1 MAQEMRMPPLG
12 QTTEDLKI
20 LRWLM
25 AEGDEVK
32 LGEDLVEV
40 ETDKANLTVES
51 FLAGTL
57 LKVVAAEGE
66 VVQVGDLVAYVG
78 TPGETV
84 PDADVTRS
92 ADSKPPAV
100 SKPAY
105 YPVVTNLS
113 GPASEPRQADTS
125 GMVAGRALASPAA
138 RQMARSQGLDLNM
151 IEGTGPGGRIEV
163 DDVQKAAAGES

>member
-20 LRWLM
+20 LHWLK
-25 AEGDEVK
+25 AEGDEVE

-66 VVQVGDLVAYVG
+66 VVQVGDLVAFVG
-78 TPGETV
+78 KPGEAV
-84 PDADVTRS
+84 PDQAVTDTVHATTS
-92 ADSKPPAV
+92 TAPGISYDPIIA
-100 SKPAY
+100 
-105 YPVVTNLS
+105 NLS
-113 GPASEPRQADTS
+113 APASEPVSTAAS
-125 GMVAGRALASPAA
+125 GRALASPAA
-138 RQMARSQGLDLNM
+138 RQMAKSHGLDLNV
-151 IEGTGPGGRIEV
+151 IDGTGPGGRIEV
-163 DDVQKAAAGES
+163 VDVEKAVAGKP